1 LIKTMIYSQNQFS
14 PDPGRPLRLGYFISP
29 PGGAPTPRWIE
40 PDELFFEIITRGAV
54 YAPDGETV
62 CGPGRVFVH
71 PPGTH
76 TVYKSPRDR
85 HYECLT
91 ATFWFT
97 AAPEPSSWPRS
108 FQWRDIDE
116 AVRFCRELLFA
127 YHHTSVDRLLL
138 GNLFWAQLQ
147 FRLDQDMRQKEREQ
161 IPPRI
166 SAVMARIEQDY
177 IQELPVSDLAGAV
190 DMSASH
196 LQARFR
202 QTVGMSLHQYLIQQ
216 RIRAARHRLVTTSD
230 PVKQI
235 AAEVGYA
242 NTEHF
247 CRAFKKHTGHT
258 AAAFRRRYRVHGQT

>member
-1 LIKTMIYSQNQFS
+1 MIYGQNKLS
-14 PDPGRPLRLGYFISP
+14 PDLDRPLRLGYFISP
-29 PGGAPTPRWIE
+29 PGGAESPRRIQS
-40 PDELFFEIITRGAV
+40 DELFFELITRGAV
-54 YAPDGETV
+54 YSPDGEIL

-76 TVYKSPRDR
+76 TVYQSPLDR

-91 ATFWFT
+91 ATFWFAT
-97 AAPEPSSWPRS
+97 VPEPTGWPRS

-116 AVRFCRELLFA
+116 ALRFCRELLFA
-127 YHHTSVDRLLL
+127 YHHTRVDRSLL

-147 FRLDQDMRQKEREQ
+147 FRLDQDRRQKEREQ

-166 SAVMARIEQDY
+166 SAVMARIDKEYMHD
-177 IQELPVSDLAGAV
+177 LPAAVLAKTV
-190 DMSASH
+190 EMSTSH
-196 LQARFR
+196 LQARF
-202 QTVGMSLHQYLIQQ
+202 QQSVGMSPHQYLIQQ

-247 CRAFKKHTGHT
+247 CRAFKKHTGYT
-258 AAAFRRRYRVHGQT
+258 AAAFRRRYRVYDA